1 MCDGNSASDRTAW
14 VDLSYERHGPES
26 PYAAYL
32 AVEMSDSA
40 PTTRPDEDRLW
51 RPDLV
56 YSILLLGSAVVAVAV
71 AAADTG
77 LLAGGYGPGTAGFF
91 LVFGLFAIA
100 TGFPH
105 PVFGHVSFDRIA
117 QVMSILVLG
126 PVDAAWVNGLASL
139 VYPWQRLRLGASLR
153 LVVTASLHNAGLM
166 MFVILGSGLLYEYF
180 GGAIP
185 VTVLDVGAGLL
196 LLVLVISMQA
206 INDLGMMLML
216 YLRDTDPRL
225 VFNRFTA
232 VVEYVSGAAGIVL
245 AFAFTNGP
253 LPYFMLLLA
262 VLAAGMLVIMKYA
275 LMRARLEKLVDERTV
290 ELRVQAEEFE
300 RQATHDKL
308 TGLPNRRHADRHL
321 QQQVDLAQRSR
332 RTGTLALAD
341 IDHFKRIN
349 DDYSHAIGDQ
359 VLERVAGILREG
371 CRKTD
376 FVARYGG
383 EEFMF
388 YFADT
393 GVDRAL
399 KVCSE
404 LRRAVQGADWSDIA
418 PGFAVTIS
426 FGLAEI
432 RDDTHSRAIL
442 DEADTRLYRAK
453 REGRNRVIAA

>member
-1 MCDGNSASDRTAW
+1 
-14 VDLSYERHGPES
+14 
-26 PYAAYL
+26 
-32 AVEMSDSA
+32 MSDPA
-40 PTTRPDEDRLW
+40 PTTRIDEDRLW

-56 YSILLLGSAVVAVAV
+56 YSILLLLSAVAAVAI

-77 LLAGGYGPGTAGFF
+77 LLARGHGVGTAGFF
-91 LVFGLFAIA
+91 LVFGLFTIA

-105 PVFGHVSFDRIA
+105 PVFGHVSFDRVA

-139 VYPWQRLRLGASLR
+139 IYPWQRLRLGVSLR

-166 MFVILGSGLLYEYF
+166 MFVILGSGLLYEYV

-185 VTVLDVGAGLL
+185 LTTLDLATGLL
-196 LLVLVISMQA
+196 LLALVISMQA
-206 INDLGMMLML
+206 INDLGMMFML

-245 AFAFTNGP
+245 AYAFSNEP

-262 VLAAGMLVIMKYA
+262 VLTTGMLVIMKYA
-275 LMRARLEKLVDERTV
+275 LMRVRLEKLVDERTE
-290 ELRVQAEEFE
+290 ELRIQAEEFE

-308 TGLPNRRHADRHL
+308 TGLPNRRHADSYL
-321 QQQVDLAQRSR
+321 QQQVDLAKRRSR
-332 RTGTLALAD
+332 TGAIALAD
-341 IDHFKRIN
+341 VDHFKRIN
-349 DDYSHAIGDQ
+349 DSYSHAIGDQ
-359 VLERVAGILREG
+359 VLERVAQILRDG

-383 EEFMF
+383 EEFML
-388 YFADT
+388 YFPDT
-393 GVDRAL
+393 GVDRAIQ
-399 KVCSE
+399 VCSE
-404 LRRAVQGADWSDIA
+404 LRHAVQGADWSDIA
-418 PGFAVTIS
+418 PDFAVTIS

-432 RDDTHSRAIL
+432 RDDAHSRTIL
-442 DEADTRLYRAK
+442 DEADTLLYRAK

>member
-1 MCDGNSASDRTAW
+1 MAVMSKPAST
-14 VDLSYERHGPES
+14 S
-26 PYAAYL
+26 
-32 AVEMSDSA
+32 
-40 PTTRPDEDRLW
+40 RPDDDRLW

-56 YSILLLGSAVVAVAV
+56 YSILLLGSAIVAVAV
-71 AAADTG
+71 AAGDTG
-77 LLAGGYGPGTAGFF
+77 LLAAGYGPGTAGFF
-91 LVFGLFAIA
+91 LIFGLFTIA

-139 VYPWQRLRLGASLR
+139 IYPWQRLRLGVSLR
-153 LVVTASLHNAGLM
+153 LVITASLHNAGLM
-166 MFVILGSGLLYEYF
+166 VFVILGSGLLYEYL

-185 VTVLDVGAGLL
+185 VTALDPGAGLL
-196 LLVLVISMQA
+196 LLALVVSMQV

-225 VFNRFTA
+225 VFNRFTT
-232 VVEYVSGAAGIVL
+232 VVEFVSGAAGIVL
-245 AFAFTNGP
+245 AIAFISQSM
-253 LPYFMLLLA
+253 PYFVMLLA

-275 LMRARLEKLVDERTV
+275 LMRVRLEKLVDERTE

-308 TGLPNRRHADRHL
+308 TGLPNRRHADSYL
-321 QQQVDLAQRSR
+321 QQQVDLAQRR
-332 RTGTLALAD
+332 KRTGALALAD
-341 IDHFKRIN
+341 VDHFKHIN
-349 DDYSHAIGDQ
+349 DGYSHAIGDQ
-359 VLERVAGILREG
+359 VLERVARILREG

-376 FVARYGG
+376 FVSRYGG
-383 EEFMF
+383 EEFML
-388 YFADT
+388 YFPDT
-393 GVDRAL
+393 GVDRAVQ
-399 KVCSE
+399 VCSE
-404 LRRAVQGADWSDIA
+404 LRQAVESADWSDIA
-418 PGFAVTIS
+418 PEFAVTIS

-432 RDDTHSRAIL
+432 RDDAHSRTIL

>member
-1 MCDGNSASDRTAW
+1 MREKD
-14 VDLSYERHGPES
+14 
-26 PYAAYL
+26 
-32 AVEMSDSA
+32 

-56 YSILLLGSAVVAVAV
+56 YSILLLGSAIVAVMV
-71 AAADTG
+71 AAGDTG
-77 LLAGGYGPGTAGFF
+77 LLARGYGPGTAGFF
-91 LVFGLFAIA
+91 VVFGLFTIA

-139 VYPWQRLRLGASLR
+139 IYPWQRLRLGVTLR
-153 LVVTASLHNAGLM
+153 LVITASLHNAGLM
-166 MFVILGSGLLYEYF
+166 VFVILGSGLLYEYL

-185 VTVLDVGAGLL
+185 VAALDPGTGLL
-196 LLVLVISMQA
+196 LLALVVSMQV

-225 VFNRFTA
+225 VFNRFTI
-232 VVEYVSGAAGIVL
+232 VVEFVSGAAGVVL
-245 AFAFTNGP
+245 AIAFTSQST
-253 LPYFMLLLA
+253 PYFVLLLA

-275 LMRARLEKLVDERTV
+275 LMRVRLEKLVDERTE

-308 TGLPNRRHADRHL
+308 TGLPNRRHADSYL
-321 QQQVDLAQRSR
+321 QQQVDLAQRKK
-332 RTGTLALAD
+332 RTGALALAD
-341 IDHFKRIN
+341 VDHFKRIN
-349 DDYSHAIGDQ
+349 DGYSHAVGDQ
-359 VLERVAGILREG
+359 VLERVARILREG

-376 FVARYGG
+376 FVSRYGG
-383 EEFMF
+383 EEFML
-388 YFADT
+388 YFPDT
-393 GVDRAL
+393 GVDRAMQ
-399 KVCSE
+399 VCTE
-404 LRRAVQGADWSDIA
+404 LRQAVQDADWSDVA
-418 PGFAVTIS
+418 PEFAVTIS
-426 FGLAEI
+426 LGLAEI
-432 RDDTHSRAIL
+432 RDDAHSRTIL

>member
-1 MCDGNSASDRTAW
+1 
-14 VDLSYERHGPES
+14 
-26 PYAAYL
+26 
-32 AVEMSDSA
+32 MSDPA
-40 PTTRPDEDRLW
+40 PTTRTDEDRLW

-56 YSILLLGSAVVAVAV
+56 YSILLLLSAVAAVAI

-77 LLAGGYGPGTAGFF
+77 LLARGHGVGTAGFF
-91 LVFGLFAIA
+91 LVFGLFTIA

-105 PVFGHVSFDRIA
+105 PVFGHVSFDRVA

-139 VYPWQRLRLGASLR
+139 IYPWQRLRLGVSLR

-166 MFVILGSGLLYEYF
+166 MFVILGSGLLYEYV

-185 VTVLDVGAGLL
+185 LTTLDLATGLL
-196 LLVLVISMQA
+196 LLALVISMQA
-206 INDLGMMLML
+206 INDLGMMFML

-245 AFAFTNGP
+245 AYAFSNEP

-262 VLAAGMLVIMKYA
+262 VLTTGMLVIMKYA
-275 LMRARLEKLVDERTV
+275 LMRVRLEKLVDERTE
-290 ELRVQAEEFE
+290 ELRIQAEEFE

-308 TGLPNRRHADRHL
+308 TGLPNRRHADSYL
-321 QQQVDLAQRSR
+321 QQQVDLAKRRSR
-332 RTGTLALAD
+332 TGAIALAD
-341 IDHFKRIN
+341 VDHFKRIN
-349 DDYSHAIGDQ
+349 DSYSHAIGDQ
-359 VLERVAGILREG
+359 VLERVAQILRDG

-383 EEFMF
+383 EEFML
-388 YFADT
+388 YFPDT
-393 GVDRAL
+393 GVDRAIQ
-399 KVCSE
+399 VCSE
-404 LRRAVQGADWSDIA
+404 LRHAVQGADWSDIA
-418 PGFAVTIS
+418 PDFAVTIS

-432 RDDTHSRAIL
+432 RDDAHSRTIL

>member
-1 MCDGNSASDRTAW
+1 
-14 VDLSYERHGPES
+14 
-26 PYAAYL
+26 
-32 AVEMSDSA
+32 MSRA
-40 PTTRPDEDRLW
+40 PKARPDEDRQW

-56 YSILLLGSAVVAVAV
+56 YSVLLLTSAVVAVAI
-71 AAADTG
+71 AGADSG
-77 LLAGGYGPGTAGFF
+77 FLARGYGLGTAGFF
-91 LVFGLFAIA
+91 LVFGLFTIA

-105 PVFGHVSFDRIA
+105 PVFGHVSFDRVA
-117 QVMSILVLG
+117 QVMSVLVLG

-139 VYPWQRLRLGASLR
+139 IYPWQRLRLGVSLR

-166 MFVILGSGLLYEYF
+166 MFVILGSGLLYESI

-185 VTVLDVGAGLL
+185 VTSLDVGAGVLL
-196 LLVLVISMQA
+196 LALVIGMQV

-245 AFAFTNGP
+245 AVALTSQTTV
-253 LPYFMLLLA
+253 YFVLLLA

-275 LMRARLEKLVDERTV
+275 LMRVRLEKLVEERT
-290 ELRVQAEEFE
+290 EDLRVQAEEFE

-308 TGLPNRRHADRHL
+308 TGLPNRRHADNYL
-321 QQQVDLAQRSR
+321 QQQVDLSQRIN
-332 RTGTLALAD
+332 RTGALALAD
-341 IDHFKRIN
+341 VDHFKRIN
-349 DDYSHAIGDQ
+349 DSYSHAIGDQ
-359 VLERVAGILREG
+359 VLERVAAVLREG

-383 EEFMF
+383 EEFLLF
-388 YFADT
+388 FPDT
-393 GVDRAL
+393 GVDRAVQ
-399 KVCSE
+399 VCSE
-404 LRRAVQGADWSDIA
+404 LRQAVQDADWSDIA
-418 PGFAVTIS
+418 PDFDVTIS
-426 FGLAEI
+426 FGLAEM
-432 RDDTHSRAIL
+432 RDASHCRAIL